1 MTMTP
6 SSGTSTVGTQTR
18 RASTA
23 QQGLLRPKQ
32 SRLRLSD
39 PERGRVMAWATPHDV
54 RDRWLGPGSIPA
66 SDEQLATLIGDAED
80 TILRAFPDIQQR
92 IDNND
97 LPLPRVVKVVCRM
110 VIRHIRNPEGVRS
123 TQQGA
128 GPFQVTRTFGGDEPG
143 ALYLSDQD
151 MAELAPGRRGRAFTI
166 DTTPVHS

>member
-1 MTMTP
+1 
-6 SSGTSTVGTQTR
+6 
-18 RASTA
+18 
-23 QQGLLRPKQ
+23 
-32 SRLRLSD
+32 
-39 PERGRVMAWATPHDV
+39 MAWATPHDV

-80 TILRAFPDIQQR
+80 TIWRAFPDIQQR

-128 GPFQVTRTFGGDEPG
+128 GPFQVSRTFGGDEPG